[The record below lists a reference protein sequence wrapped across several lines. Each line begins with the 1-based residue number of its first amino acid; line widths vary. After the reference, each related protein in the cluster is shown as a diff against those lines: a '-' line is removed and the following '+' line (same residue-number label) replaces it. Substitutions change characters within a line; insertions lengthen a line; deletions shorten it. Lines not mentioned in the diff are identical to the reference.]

1 MQNTNYIF
9 RTKTLIKSVL
19 FFTIML
25 LFGIPSGAQTTLSA
39 EPVRD
44 SVIIQYF
51 FGFASAWDDTVYYTQ
66 IFYRVQDS
74 LDKKDRMVS
83 NWNKYLKHDLDLR
96 EHTGFIS
103 GPFYDSSYA
112 VKNRDEWIEEIPD
125 TLPGKEIIYIPE
137 DGHGEIYLDNGN
149 TNNDNDEGDEEAGE
163 ADNEGNHDGGNSND
177 QDDDQGDH
185 DDGNNGNH
193 GDNNNGNHDDGNNQD
208 GD

>member
-1 MQNTNYIF
+1 MKSILVTLLLLGAAAINTRSQVI
-9 RTKTLIKSVL
+9 
-19 FFTIML
+19 
-25 LFGIPSGAQTTLSA
+25 LSA

-137 DGHGEIYLDNGN
+137 DGHGEIYLENAAVDSGDNEEGN
-149 TNNDNDEGDEEAGE
+149 TDRDEENEDNQEGD
-163 ADNEGNHDGGNSND
+163 
-177 QDDDQGDH
+177 
-185 DDGNNGNH
+185 
-193 GDNNNGNHDDGNNQD
+193 
-208 GD
+208 

>member
-74 LDKKDRMVS
+74 LDKKDRMVH

-96 EHTGFIS
+96 EHTGFLM

-112 VKNRDEWIEEIPD
+112 VKNRDRWIGEIPD
-125 TLPGKEIIYIPE
+125 TLPGKEIIYLPE
-137 DGHGEIYLDNGN
+137 DGHGEIYIDNPAADSG
-149 TNNDNDEGDEEAGE
+149 DNEEADTGRDEENEDSQGE
-163 ADNEGNHDGGNSND
+163 D
-177 QDDDQGDH
+177 
-185 DDGNNGNH
+185 
-193 GDNNNGNHDDGNNQD
+193 
-208 GD
+208 